1 MNSLKIKDLIKKK
14 FKLLNKN
21 DNLDLLTN
29 GIIDSLNIVELV
41 EFINKKLNLKCDTSK
56 ISQQNFS
63 SINKILIYLKKNN
76 KNIK

>member
-41 EFINKKLNLKCDTSK
+41 EFINKKLNLKCDISK

-63 SINKILIYLKKNN
+63 SINKIFIYLKKNN